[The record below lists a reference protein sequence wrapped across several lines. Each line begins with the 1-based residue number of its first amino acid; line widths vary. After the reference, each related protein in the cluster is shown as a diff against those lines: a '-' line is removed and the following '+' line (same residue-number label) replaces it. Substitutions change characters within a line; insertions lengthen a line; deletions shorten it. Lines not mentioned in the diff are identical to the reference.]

1 MGRLGAR
8 GHAIVRKQR
17 TVAIVFVMM
26 LGLVSL
32 LADVAIEGT
41 KSVMGSYLAIL
52 GASAAVVGIVSG
64 LAELVGFSLRIVFGW
79 LMDETGKYWT
89 FVFIGYGINIVAVPA
104 LALAGNWEA
113 AVCLMMLERVG
124 RAVRSPARD
133 AMLSHAG
140 KTVGR
145 GWSYGVQ
152 EALSSVGGM
161 IGPIIVVVVMLLGG
175 DYRLGFEILLLPC
188 VLAVV
193 VLFQARKIDPHPG
206 DIKGHCPVKE
216 KKRKFSKTYWIF
228 LMAGAL
234 IAAGYADFP
243 MISYHISTVTT
254 VSQGWIPILYALSM
268 ASSALAA
275 LVFGRMYDKIG
286 IMPLVAMAA
295 VIPFFAPLVF
305 TSDMAAVTAGMLLYG
320 VGFGAQ
326 DSAMRAMVADIS
338 PHCRRGMAFGCY
350 NTAFGLSWF
359 LGSAAMGVLYD
370 VSLPSMIMM
379 SMVLQ
384 FAAIPL
390 FLLVMREEMRTKHL
404 LTHGGTRPEPAPEP
418 APMPVLAAEPEI
430 APEAPAAPSAA
441 DGAMATSLPETP
453 PAVSPAMDGEA
464 SSEVPAPEAP
474 ASPQ

>member
-1 MGRLGAR
+1 
-8 GHAIVRKQR
+8 
-17 TVAIVFVMM
+17 
-26 LGLVSL
+26 
-32 LADVAIEGT
+32 
-41 KSVMGSYLAIL
+41 
-52 GASAAVVGIVSG
+52 
-64 LAELVGFSLRIVFGW
+64 
-79 LMDETGKYWT
+79 
-89 FVFIGYGINIVAVPA
+89 
-104 LALAGNWEA
+104 
-113 AVCLMMLERVG
+113 
-124 RAVRSPARD
+124 
-133 AMLSHAG
+133 MLSHAG

-161 IGPIIVVVVMLLGG
+161 IGPIIIVAVMLLGG

-188 VLAVV
+188 ALAVV

-206 DIKGHCPVKE
+206 DIKDHCPVKE
-216 KKRKFSKTYWIF
+216 KKRKFSRTYWIF
-228 LMAGAL
+228 LIAGAL

-268 ASSALAA
+268 ATNALAA

-305 TSDMAAVTAGMLLYG
+305 ASDMASVTAGMLLYG

-359 LGSAAMGVLYD
+359 LGSVVMGVLYD
-370 VSLPSMIMM
+370 VSLPSMIMT

-390 FLLVMREEMRTKHL
+390 FLLVMREELRTKQL
-404 LTHGGTRPEPAPEP
+404 LAHGGARQEPAPEP
-418 APMPVLAAEPEI
+418 PPMPAPATGPGIALEVSAEP
-430 APEAPAAPSAA
+430 PAANTVMAA
-441 DGAMATSLPETP
+441 SLPEVP
-453 PAVSPAMDGEA
+453 PPVSPSVDAGT
-464 SSEVPAPEAP
+464 SSEAPAPEAP